1 MSAIIYEKA
10 VAEDLDIGVGEV
22 QKTDPGGGT
31 LTGTRINLES
41 FAYGTYAADWTP
53 GTIDAGSVVST
64 DITIVGAV
72 IGDFVLVS
80 YSGIQHRHIVLHAFV
95 SAADTVTVALTSDLG
110 AGWNPGTGTL
120 RVMVF
125 KTNL

>member
-10 VAEDLDIGVGEV
+10 VAEDLDLGTGSV

-41 FAYGTYAADWTP
+41 FAYGTYSGSWAA
-53 GTIDAGSVVST
+53 GTIDSTSAVTT
-64 DITIVGAV
+64 DITIVGAR
-72 IGDFVLVS
+72 IGDFVLAS
-80 YSGIQHRHIVLHAFV
+80 FAGILHPHMVFHAYV
-95 SAADTVTVALTSDLG
+95 SADDTVTVAVTSNLG
-110 AGWNPGTGTL
+110 SQWNLGTGTL